1 MCVYRVYGKFTL
13 EAIVA
18 TAFGRQVDIQRGDS
32 DEFSKAMDIIL
43 EGFAD
48 GQLENFM
55 LFHSKPCVHFIYLFP
70 SIFHFLFRSFSMVG
84 DTIEILLFLF

>member
-1 MCVYRVYGKFTL
+1 MCVYRVYGKFAL

-18 TAFGRQVDIQRGDS
+18 TAFGRRVDIQRGDS

-48 GQLENFM
+48 GQLESFL
-55 LFHSKPCVHFIYLFP
+55 LFHSKPCVYLFP

-84 DTIEILLFLF
+84 DTTEILLFLF